1 MLLKIL
7 GSGTCVP
14 STKRSSPANYLR
26 IGNTQILV
34 DCGAGTL
41 SQLLKAKLDYKTIN
55 MVCIS
60 HFHIDH
66 ISDLNALIHAL
77 NWTPKFN
84 RKVDLILIGPK
95 GFRIFFNKYLR
106 PISGS
111 PRPNTY
117 KIIVKEINNKINFKD
132 FSVYSF
138 KTKHSRESIAYKF
151 IQDSKSLVISGD
163 TDFDENLSKFA
174 KNSDILVLEC
184 AFTNRN
190 KEIGHLISREC
201 GQIAKLADTKKLILT
216 HIYPLGSGEE
226 RLKEAKRVFPKT
238 ILAED
243 LMNINI

>member
-14 STKRSSPANYLR
+14 SIKRSSPANYLK

-41 SQLLKAKLDYKTIN
+41 SQLLKAKLDYRIVN

-60 HFHIDH
+60 HFHTDH
-66 ISDLNALIHAL
+66 ISDLNALIQAL

-84 RKVDLILIGPK
+84 RKTDLILIGPK
-95 GFRIFFNKYLR
+95 GFKVFYNKYLK

-117 KIIVKEINNKINFKD
+117 KIIVKEINNKLNFKD
-132 FSVYSF
+132 FSIYSF
-138 KTKHSRESIAYKF
+138 KTKHSKESVAYKF
-151 IQDSKSLVISGD
+151 IRDSKSLIISGD

-174 KNSDILVLEC
+174 KNSDVLVLEC
-184 AFTNRN
+184 AFANRD
-190 KEIGHLISREC
+190 KEKGHLIPREC
-201 GQIAKLADTKKLILT
+201 GQIAKLANTKKLILT
-216 HIYPLGSGEE
+216 HIYPLGSGRG
-226 RLKEAKRVFPKT
+226 RLKEARAIFPKT
-238 ILAED
+238 VLAKD
-243 LMNINI
+243 LMSINI

>member
-14 STKRSSPANYLR
+14 SIKRGSPANYLK

-41 SQLLKAKLDYKTIN
+41 SQLLKAKPDYKTIN

-60 HFHIDH
+60 HFHTDH
-66 ISDLNALIHAL
+66 ISDLNALIQAL

-84 RKVDLILIGPK
+84 RKTDLVLIGSK
-95 GFRIFFNKYLR
+95 GFKAFYNRYLK
-106 PISGS
+106 PISDS

-132 FSVYSF
+132 FSIYSF
-138 KTKHSRESIAYKF
+138 KTKHSKESVAYKF
-151 IQDSKSLVISGD
+151 IQDAKSLVISGD

-184 AFTNRN
+184 AFANRD
-190 KEIGHLISREC
+190 KETGHLIPKEC
-201 GQIAKLADTKKLILT
+201 GQVAKLANTKKLILT

-226 RLKEAKRVFPKT
+226 RLKETKIVFPKT
-238 ILAED
+238 ILARD
-243 LMNINI
+243 LMSINF

>member
-14 STKRSSPANYLR
+14 SIKRSSPANYLK

-41 SQLLKAKLDYKTIN
+41 SQLSKAKLDYKTIN

-60 HFHIDH
+60 HFHTDH
-66 ISDLNALIHAL
+66 ISDLNALIQAL

-84 RKVDLILIGPK
+84 RKADLILVGSK
-95 GFRIFFNKYLR
+95 GFKAFYNKYLK

-117 KIIVKEINNKINFKD
+117 KIIVKEIGNKLSFKD
-132 FSVYSF
+132 FSIHSF
-138 KTKHSRESIAYKF
+138 KTKHNKESVAYKF
-151 IQDSKSLVISGD
+151 VQDSKSLVISGD
-163 TDFDENLSKFA
+163 TDFDENLARFA
-174 KNSDILVLEC
+174 KSSNVLVLEC
-184 AFTNRN
+184 AFTNRD
-190 KEIGHLISREC
+190 KEKGHLIPREC

-226 RLKEAKRVFPKT
+226 RLKEAKVVFSKT
-238 ILAED
+238 ILAKD
-243 LMNINI
+243 LMSINI